1 MTRENAEEFQIK
13 SQLRIV
19 LVIVVKNRTDYK
31 VIYDVGVGNRKYD
44 VTIARTLIVCAP
56 KLLSCAIID

>member
-19 LVIVVKNRTDYK
+19 LVIVTKNRTDYK
-31 VIYDVGVGNRKYD
+31 VIYDVGVGNGKCKAVLGLSIKR
-44 VTIARTLIVCAP
+44 LIEV
-56 KLLSCAIID
+56 LSEFGN